1 LYSVENLGGWL
12 NYISFENNG
21 SQLLVIPHTNH
32 IKLYELAENQ
42 KVVVAEEDIR
52 LNGLPFLSG
61 YMNKNRDL
69 ILGGFD
75 KKVAKF
81 VKKGKQ
87 LNI

>member
-1 LYSVENLGGWL
+1 M
-12 NYISFENNG
+12 
-21 SQLLVIPHTNH
+21 IPHTNH

-52 LNGLPFLSG
+52 LNGLPFQSG
-61 YMNKNRDL
+61 YMTKNRDL

-87 LNI
+87 SNI